1 MPQPS
6 KSLQVQLMIGLHLAT
21 RVAAH
26 STALLTLVSQQTLSL
41 QALSGTLALTV
52 LSHLVSQRLAS
63 ARILPPLTRP
73 LRTTLLLFK
82 TTRWRK
88 IPT

>member
-1 MPQPS
+1 
-6 KSLQVQLMIGLHLAT
+6 MIGLHLAT

-63 ARILPPLTRP
+63 ARILPPLTRL

-82 TTRWRK
+82 TTPWHK

>member
-1 MPQPS
+1 
-6 KSLQVQLMIGLHLAT
+6 MIGLHLAT

-41 QALSGTLALTV
+41 QAALSGTLALTV

-63 ARILPPLTRP
+63 ARILPPLTRL

-82 TTRWRK
+82 TTPWHK